1 MAGPQLNEVF
11 GWLWVTLGFVTG
23 AAMGMR
29 FDRPGWLGGYDAWA
43 RRLVRLGHIA
53 LVMLGVLNILF
64 AHSAA
69 RVALPGGWVMAASWC
84 FIGGGVLMPVCC
96 AAAARRPGAVKAFAA
111 PVVLLIF
118 AGTVVWV
125 GMVRRIVSGE

>member
-1 MAGPQLNEVF
+1 MFWPVFNEVF

-23 AAMGMR
+23 AVMGLR

-53 LVMLGVLNILF
+53 LVMLGILNILF
-64 AHSAA
+64 AFSAA
-69 RVALPGGWVMAASWC
+69 RIDLPGGWIAAASWS
-84 FIGGGVLMPVCC
+84 FIAGGVLMPACC
-96 AAAARRPGAVKAFAA
+96 GIAAKWPGAVKLFAG

-118 AGTVVWV
+118 AGTVTWV
-125 GMVRRIVSGE
+125 GLAAGL